1 MKRIFF
7 ALLTLAACSVAQA
20 ASLELKRGDHIS
32 FIGNTLA
39 ERMQH
44 HGWLE
49 ARLQSRFP
57 QHELSFRNL
66 GFSGD
71 ELTLR
76 LRSAN
81 FGTPDEWLT
90 KTKTDVV
97 FAFFG
102 YNESYGDEAGLPKF
116 KQDLDAFVKGTLAQ
130 KYNGTSAPRL
140 VLFSPISHENL
151 HDRNLSDGKE
161 NNRRIALY
169 TAAMAEVAKANEV
182 VFVDLFHP
190 TLKIYEAAKQPL
202 TINGV
207 HLNEHGDEL
216 LSAAVEQALFPAGP
230 AIKRDAKQLEQL
242 RQAVLD
248 KNFFWFERY
257 RTVDGYSIYG
267 GRADLKFVDGQT
279 NREVMQR
286 EMEVLDVMT
295 ANRDQRVWAVAQGK
309 DLKVDDSNTP
319 PFIPVKTNKPG
330 PGPNGTHLFMTGE
343 QDVAAMTLAP
353 GLKAN
358 LFASEEMFP
367 ELANPVQMAFD
378 TKGRMWVATMPSYP
392 HWKPKEEMND
402 MVLIL
407 EDTDGDGK
415 ADKRTVFADKLHVP
429 TGLEFYN
436 GGLLIGQQ
444 PDLVYLKDTN
454 GDDVADYR
462 ERVINGLDSAD
473 THHAENSFTLD
484 PGGALYFQEGTF
496 HHTQVETP
504 YGPPERCANAG
515 VFRYEPR
522 TQKFEVY
529 VTYGFANPHG
539 HIFDRW
545 GQDLVTDGTGSQTY
559 YATAFSGR
567 LDFPNKHPGMQT
579 VYKQWTR
586 PCPGTEV
593 LSSRHFPDEMQ
604 GNLLV
609 GNVIG
614 FQGILQ
620 YKMNEKDSGFEGV
633 EAERLVQSSDLNF
646 RPTDIEIGPDGAIY
660 FTEWQNPIIGHMQHN
675 LRDPSRDRTHGR
687 VYRLTYEGRAL
698 LKPAKIAGEPIDTLL
713 DLLKEPEDRVRYR
726 AKIELGGRNSDEVI
740 AALGKWIARLDKND
754 ANYQHHLLEAL
765 WVHQYHNVVD
775 EKLLAK
781 MLRSPDYHA
790 RAAATRVLCY
800 WRDRVADPLALL
812 RVQADDDYP
821 RVRLEAVRACSF
833 FRDAKAA
840 EVALLALKHPMDY
853 YLSYTLTE
861 TMRQLDPYWKKAVQ
875 EGGTFAA
882 DNPAGVDYLL
892 KNVSTAE
899 LVKLPRTPL
908 VYQALLS
915 RPNIGHEYRQEA
927 VTALTKLN
935 NTNAA
940 TELLAAM
947 ERLDRDSGEHG
958 EHVLQDLAHLLAG
971 QPADDLHQLQDRIAK
986 LASDAKRPF
995 TREIAY
1001 VALATADNSLDRVW
1015 QSASKSARTLSDL
1028 LNAIAVIPDAKLRAT
1043 AYSKVEPLLHKL
1055 PEDLAAQLKNQGGT
1069 VGRYVRIEL
1078 PGDRRTLTLAEVQV
1092 YSDGANIAPQGK
1104 ASQSTTSH
1112 GGDAKKAIDG
1122 NASSAYGDGGQTHT
1136 EENKKNPWWELDLGG
1151 DRPIDSIV
1159 VFNRADGGLG
1169 KRLDGFRLVVKDAH
1183 GKAVFE
1189 KDGNPA
1195 PDAQAKF
1202 ALEGDPAGGI
1212 RRAAISAIASIPGHE
1227 TETFNTL
1234 AGFIEQGDERDA
1246 SIRALRRIPKRLW
1259 PKGQAQPLLASIMA
1273 YVTGLSTEE
1282 RTEPAALDALQLG
1295 GELASLL
1302 PVPEAKKAKA
1312 QLSELGVNVI
1322 LVRTVP
1328 HKMIYDR
1335 PKLYVE
1341 AGKPVV
1347 IVLENADIMPHNLL
1361 IGAPGSL
1368 TEIGLAAEA
1377 IATSPD
1383 AIARNFIPDNKK
1395 VLFATRMVQPRETA
1409 RLQFTAPK
1417 ELGEYPYLCTFP
1429 GHWRIMRGVMHVVP
1443 KLADISPEELNPPI
1457 DVVAESR
1464 PFVRKWTVEDLAGEL
1479 GHLNHA
1485 RSFENG
1491 KAMFT
1496 AATCVKCHKLAGQGG
1511 AVGPDLSELAKK
1523 LADKKHTPASVLTE
1537 MIEPSKVIDP
1547 KFRAVTIQTE
1557 QGEVLSGL
1565 ITSENAHTV
1574 RIVAGPDT
1582 PPRDVPVEDIEERVE
1597 SKISMMPEGLLV
1609 TLTKEDILD
1618 LMAYIMSGGDAK
1630 NKAFVGGKKPAAA
1643 GGHEHHH

>member
-7 ALLTLAACSVAQA
+7 ALAIVSACAGANA

-32 FIGNTLA
+32 LIGNTLA

-49 ARLQSRFP
+49 TRLQSRFP

-66 GFSGD
+66 GFPGD

-90 KTKTDVV
+90 KTKADVV

-102 YNESYGDEAGLPKF
+102 YNESFGDEAGLAKF
-116 KQDLDAFVKGTLAQ
+116 KQDLDAFVKSTLGQ
-130 KYNGTSAPRL
+130 KYNGQSAPRL
-140 VLFSPISHENL
+140 ALFSPIAHENL

-161 NNRRIALY
+161 NNRRIELY
-169 TAAMAEVAKANEV
+169 SAAMAEVAKANDV
-182 VFVDLFHP
+182 VYVDLFHP
-190 TLKIYEAAKQPL
+190 TLKLYESAKQPL

-207 HLNEHGDEL
+207 HLNVEGDRQL
-216 LSAAVEQALFPAGP
+216 AAVIEQALFPAKP
-230 AIKRDAKQLEQL
+230 AAKSDDAALAKLNA
-242 RQAVLD
+242 AVLD
-248 KNFFWFERY
+248 KDFFWFERY

-295 ANRDQRVWAVAQGK
+295 ANRDQRIWAVAQGK
-309 DLKVDDSNTP
+309 DVKVDDGNTP
-319 PFIPVKTNKPG
+319 PFIPVTTNKPG
-330 PGPNGTHLFMTGE
+330 TGPNGEHLFLTGE
-343 QDVAAMTLAP
+343 QDVASLTLAP
-353 GLKAN
+353 GMKVN

-378 TKGRMWVATMPSYP
+378 VKGRLWVATMPSYP

-407 EDTDGDGK
+407 EDSDGDGR

-436 GGLLIGQQ
+436 GGLLVGLQ
-444 PDLVYLKDTN
+444 PDLVFLKDTD

-462 ERVINGLDSAD
+462 ERVLTGLDSAD
-473 THHAENSFTLD
+473 THHAMNSFTLD

-504 YGPPERCANAG
+504 YGPSERCANAG

-539 HIFDRW
+539 HIFDHW

-559 YATAFSGR
+559 FATAFSGH

-620 YKMNEKDSGFEGV
+620 YKINEKDSGFDGV
-633 EAERLVQSSDLNF
+633 ETERLVQSSDPNF

-675 LRDPSRDRTHGR
+675 LRDPSRDRIHGR
-687 VYRLTYEGRAL
+687 VYRLSYPERPL
-698 LKPAKIAGEPIDTLL
+698 LKPAKIAGEPIEKLL
-713 DLLKEPEDRVRYR
+713 DLLKEPEDRIRHR
-726 AKIELGGRNSDEVI
+726 AKIELGGRNSDQVI
-740 AALGKWIARLDKND
+740 AALDKWIAGLDKQG
-754 ANYQHHLLEAL
+754 AEYQHQLLEGLWVYQHH
-765 WVHQYHNVVD
+765 NVVN
-775 EKLLAK
+775 EELLKK

-800 WRDRVADPLALL
+800 WRDRVSDPIGLL

-833 FRDAKAA
+833 FRDGNAA
-840 EVALLALKHPMDY
+840 EAALLALKHPMDY
-853 YLSYTLTE
+853 YLTYTLTE
-861 TMRQLDPYWKKAVQ
+861 TMRQLEPYWKKAVQ
-875 EGGTFAA
+875 EGTTFAA
-882 DNPAGVDYLL
+882 DNPAGVEYLL

-899 LVKLPRTPL
+899 LIKLPRTPA

-915 RPNIGHEYRQEA
+915 RPGIDHEHRHEA
-927 VTALTKLN
+927 VAALAKRN
-935 NTNAA
+935 KTNIAA
-940 TELLAAM
+940 ELLSAM
-947 ERLDRDSGEHG
+947 ERLDRSDAEQSEL
-958 EHVLQDLAHLLAG
+958 VLQDLAHLLAG
-971 QPADDLHQLQDRIAK
+971 QPSEDLHRLQDRIAT
-986 LASDAKRPF
+986 LASEARRSF

-1001 VALATADNSLDRVW
+1001 VALATADGSLDRVW
-1015 QSASKSARTLSDL
+1015 GNASKSARTMTDL
-1028 LNAIAVIPDAKLRAT
+1028 IAAVAVIPDAKLRAT

-1055 PEDLAAQLKNQGGT
+1055 PDDLAAQLKNSRGT
-1069 VGRYVRIEL
+1069 IGRYVRIEL
-1078 PGDRRTLTLAEVQV
+1078 PGDKRTLTLAEVQV
-1092 YSDGANIAPQGK
+1092 LSDGANIAAQGK
-1104 ASQSTTSH
+1104 ASQSGTGF
-1112 GGDAKKAIDG
+1112 GGDAKRAIDG
-1122 NASSAYGDGGQTHT
+1122 NTSGSFGNNGQTHT
-1136 EENKKNPWWELDLGG
+1136 EGDTKDPWWELDLGSEK
-1151 DRPIDSIV
+1151 PIESIV
-1159 VFNRADGGLG
+1159 VWNRTEGDFG
-1169 KRLDGFRLVVKDAH
+1169 KRLDGFRLVVKDAQ
-1183 GKAVFE
+1183 GQVVFE
-1189 KDGNPA
+1189 KSGIPA
-1195 PDAQAKF
+1195 PAEKVEI
-1202 ALEGDPAGGI
+1202 ALEGDPAGAI
-1212 RRAAISAIASIPGHE
+1212 RRAAIGAITSIPGHE
-1227 TETFNTL
+1227 TDTFHTL
-1234 AGFIEQGDERDA
+1234 AGFIAKGDERDA
-1246 SIRALRRIPKRLW
+1246 SIRAIRRIPRRQW
-1259 PKGQAQPLLASIMA
+1259 PKEQAKPLLASLIA
-1273 YVTGLSTEE
+1273 YVSQLSTEQ

-1295 GELASLL
+1295 NDLASLL
-1302 PVPEAKKAKA
+1302 PIQESKKIKA
-1312 QLSELGVNVI
+1312 QLGELGVNVV

-1335 PKLYVE
+1335 PKIYVE

-1361 IGAPGSL
+1361 VGAPGSL
-1368 TEIGLAAEA
+1368 TEIGLAAED
-1377 IATSPD
+1377 IATRPD
-1383 AIARNFIPDNKK
+1383 AIAKNFIPDSKK
-1395 VLFATRMVQPRETA
+1395 VLYATRMVQPRETA
-1409 RLQFTAPK
+1409 RLQFTAPT
-1417 ELGEYPYLCTFP
+1417 ETGEYPYLCTFP

-1443 KLADISPEELNPPI
+1443 RLAEISPEELNPPI

-1464 PFVRKWTVEDLAGEL
+1464 AFVRKWAVEDLAADL
-1479 GHLNHA
+1479 KHLNHA

-1491 KAMFT
+1491 KEMFT

-1511 AVGPDLSELAKK
+1511 AVGPDLGELAKK
-1523 LADKKHTPASVLTE
+1523 LAEKKHTHESILRE

-1547 KFRAVTIQTE
+1547 KFRVFTLQTE
-1557 QGEVLSGL
+1557 EGEVLSGL
-1565 ITSENAHTV
+1565 ILSEDAKTL
-1574 RIVAGPDT
+1574 RIVAGADT
-1582 PPRDVPVEDIEERVE
+1582 PPRDVPVSEIEERVE
-1597 SKISMMPEGLLV
+1597 SKLSMMPEGLLV
-1609 TLTKEDILD
+1609 TLQKDDILD
-1618 LMAYIMSGGDAK
+1618 LMAYIISGGDAK
-1630 NKAFVGGKKPAAA
+1630 HKAFIGGKKPAAK
-1643 GGHEHHH
+1643 GHEHHHH